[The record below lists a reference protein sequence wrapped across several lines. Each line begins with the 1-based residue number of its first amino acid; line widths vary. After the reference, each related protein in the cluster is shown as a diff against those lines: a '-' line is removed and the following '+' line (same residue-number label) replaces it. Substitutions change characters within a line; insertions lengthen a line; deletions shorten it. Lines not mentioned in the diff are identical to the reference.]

1 MFSRGHDINYLISY
15 ELHVDRST
23 HRRASHKKIGKER
36 KEENSSARLGK
47 VGERYCPSDITRSSF
62 FSSLFFFFSPRVTA
76 RPFQGVLFYRIMDRI
91 RGVYEG
97 GKEREYRGPA
107 VKIVYRPFSRRIP
120 PTAGFL
126 LPLFKL
132 ARITHSSWNNSLEE
146 VEFF

>member
-1 MFSRGHDINYLISY
+1 MSFTSTVRHIAAHRIK
-15 ELHVDRST
+15 RSAKSEK
-23 HRRASHKKIGKER
+23 RKIH
-36 KEENSSARLGK
+36 RLGWEK
-47 VGERYCPSDITRSSF
+47 LGNDIVRAILLDRV
-62 FSSLFFFFSPRVTA
+62 FSLLSFFFFSPRVTA